1 MLIFEELLQAL
12 HALHAQ
18 QGFPTTG
25 PVLRG
30 RLGRQLQKSSLQA
43 WLNHWLE
50 GAGLRSPGALTKR
63 NKYSLHSLRRFAAK
77 SWLNSGLNI
86 RQVQLLLGHED
97 LQTTILYLNYDL
109 DEIQRTALTVTFG
122 LIPTSHCPCS
132 VVHPTPGLAAP
143 TLLPQD

>member
-1 MLIFEELLQAL
+1 VLIFEELLQAL

-86 RQVQLLLGHED
+86 RQVQMLLGHEN

-109 DEIQRTALTVTFG
+109 DEIQRAAGQVNFALRPVPTFPNAG
-122 LIPTSHCPCS
+122 PSLNP
-132 VVHPTPGLAAP
+132 VE
-143 TLLPQD
+143 LPDI